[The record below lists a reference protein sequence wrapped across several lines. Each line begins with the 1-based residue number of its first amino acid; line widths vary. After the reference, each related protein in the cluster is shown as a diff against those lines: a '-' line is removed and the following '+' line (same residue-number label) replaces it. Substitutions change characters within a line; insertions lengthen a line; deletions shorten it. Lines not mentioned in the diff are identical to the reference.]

1 MGGNLLKSRFLAS
14 EAYRAEYLAAY
25 WELYEQIYG
34 DGAVAESVLDDL
46 AATIPLSDDLD
57 ETGRSEAVNTLRE
70 WVSTRTAALA
80 PQFAEYQS

>member
-1 MGGNLLKSRFLAS
+1 M
-14 EAYRAEYLAAY
+14 
-25 WELYEQIYG
+25 
-34 DGAVAESVLDDL
+34 AESVLDDL